1 MKANT
6 LLATL
11 ALALLCAGAAA
22 QDPLRDGFL
31 NPPRESRPRV
41 WWHWMNGNVSKDGIR
56 KDLEWMDRA
65 GIVGFHNFD
74 AGLDVPQVVDRRLAY
89 MTPEWKDAFSYML
102 DIADS
107 LGMEVS
113 LPSSPGWSCTG
124 GPWVR
129 KEDAMKKL
137 VWRTMEISG
146 GGPVECDLPAPIEVC
161 GFYQDIPQYPS
172 DPHRYDFYRDVAV
185 LAVRLPDADRS
196 MPGLGVTASASDG
209 SDVSALYDGSLAQA
223 CTVHPGPD
231 GIAWVMYAFPE
242 EIPARSFFTCVS
254 GKERNH
260 FGRALECSDDG
271 ISWRT
276 LLPELPRTNTP
287 VKTFDIDASARF
299 FRLRSTAAGQD
310 LDFTEFTVSPV
321 VRVNMEAEKA
331 GFYASAVI
339 GNDWRTPPA
348 ADAVREEDVID
359 ISACCPD
366 GKLRWDAPEGRWR
379 IFRFGWNLTGKRNG
393 PASPEATGLEV
404 DKYDADAVARYYSDY
419 LALYDDA
426 SGGRLGSVIKYI
438 MLDSYEAKCQTW
450 TAAMPEEFRSR
461 RGYDLIRWLPA
472 IAGTVIGSSEKTER
486 FLSDWRQTLGELLAE
501 KHYDSIDSLL
511 AARGLGRHTES
522 HGYKRT
528 FVSDGM
534 DLKRHADIP
543 MSEFWVRSDFH
554 SSDFISEADI
564 RESSSV
570 CHLYGQTVCAAES
583 FTADGPKIYS
593 PAKRAWSHHPGSL
606 KPVADAAMASGVNRF
621 IIHTSVHQPVDS
633 LRPGLGLGKFGQWFT
648 RQETWA
654 DEARVWTD
662 YLARSSWMLSR
673 GRYVADIAYFFG
685 EDTNVTGRFM
695 DCRPEVPSGYSYDFV
710 NRTALFEALRPG
722 DGVLTTATGMSYR
735 VLVIDREAAYI
746 STDVLRRIREIA
758 DAGVLVAGNEPAG
771 WCNLDGTREEFDA
784 LVRDIWHSGRDN
796 VVSLDGMA
804 GAMLSRGIMPDLQT
818 WLGKHDIRFVH
829 RTLRAEDGFGDGEIY
844 WVANLEPYGIAFSA
858 DFRTVGYKP
867 QIWHPDTG
875 IIEDVPYCEKA
886 DGCTSVFLD
895 MAPDDAVFIV
905 FRESSDPSRT
915 GTWVYDAPP
924 LRMYS
929 CCRSLRGPWTVRFQE
944 GRGAPG
950 EARFRSLSPLSESDD
965 PGIRYFSGTAT
976 YTMEF
981 RYSGPLKEGLMLDL
995 GRVGDMAR
1003 VFLNGT
1009 DLGLAWKEPYRLDVG
1024 KALRKGR
1031 NVLEI
1036 RVTNTWVNRTIGDEQ
1051 PGVVKRVTYVPY
1063 KEYDAGDPLLPS
1075 GLMGPVRLFAPRD

>member
-1 MKANT
+1 MKARMFPLVFVLT
-6 LLATL
+6 LL
-11 ALALLCAGAAA
+11 CIGAAA
-22 QDPLRDGFL
+22 QDPLKDGFT
-31 NPPRESRPRV
+31 NPPRDSRPRV
-41 WWHWMNGNVSKDGIR
+41 WWHWMNGNISKEGIR
-56 KDLEWMDRA
+56 KDLEWMDRT
-65 GIVGFHNFD
+65 GIVGFHVFD
-74 AGLDVPQVVDRRLAY
+74 AGLDVPQVVDKRLAY

-107 LGMEVS
+107 LKMEVS

-124 GPWVR
+124 GPWVG

-137 VWRTMEISG
+137 VWRTMEIEG
-146 GGPVECDLPAPIEVC
+146 GARVESALPTPFKIC
-161 GFYQDIPQYPS
+161 GFYQDIPLYPS
-172 DPHRYDFYRDVAV
+172 DPHRFDFYRDVAV
-185 LAVRLPDADRS
+185 IAVRLPEADRNMS
-196 MPGLGVTASASDG
+196 ALGVTASASDG
-209 SDVSALYDGSLAQA
+209 SDVSALFDGSLSKA
-223 CTVHPGPD
+223 CTVRPGPD

-242 EIPARSFFTCVS
+242 KTAARSFFTCVS
-254 GKERNH
+254 DKERNH
-260 FGRALECSDDG
+260 FERALECSDDG
-271 ISWRT
+271 ISWQT

-299 FRLRSTAAGQD
+299 FRLRSTVAGQD
-310 LDFTEFTVSPV
+310 LDFSEFIVSPV
-321 VRVNMEAEKA
+321 VRVNMEAEKS

-339 GNDWRTPPA
+339 GNDWQTPPTG
-348 ADAVREEDVID
+348 DAVREEDVLD
-359 ISACCPD
+359 ISGFCTGD
-366 GKLRWDAPEGRWR
+366 SLRWDAPEGRWR

-404 DKYDADAVARYYSDY
+404 DKFDAEAVARYYSDY

-426 SGGRLGSVIKYI
+426 SGGRVGNIIKYI

-450 TAAMPEEFRSR
+450 TAAMPEEFLAR
-461 RGYDLIRWLPA
+461 RGYSLLPWLPA

-486 FLSDWRQTLGELLAE
+486 FLCDWRQTLGELLAE

-522 HGYKRT
+522 QGYKRT

-570 CHLYGQTVCAAES
+570 CHLYGQPVCAAES

-606 KPVADAAMASGVNRF
+606 KPVADAAMASGVTRF
-621 IIHTSVHQPVDS
+621 IIHTSVHQPVDT

-654 DEARVWTD
+654 DEGRVWTD

-673 GRYVADIAYFFG
+673 GRYVADIAYYFG

-710 NRTALFEALRPG
+710 NRTALFEALKPG
-722 DGVLTTATGMSYR
+722 NGVLATATGMSYR
-735 VLVIDREAAYI
+735 VLVIDREATYI
-746 STDVLRRIREIA
+746 STDVLRRIKEIA
-758 DAGVLVAGNEPAG
+758 DAGVLVAGNEPVG
-771 WCNLDGTREEFDA
+771 WCNLEGTREEFDA
-784 LVRDIWHSGRDN
+784 LVRDIWNSGRDN
-796 VVSLDGMA
+796 VVPLDGMV
-804 GAMLSRGIMPDLQT
+804 GAMRSRGIVPDLQI
-818 WLGKHDIRFVH
+818 WLKRAADIRFVH
-829 RTLRAEDGFGDGEIY
+829 RSLRPEDGLGSGEIY
-844 WVANLEPYGIAFSA
+844 WVANLEPEGRIVPVT
-858 DFRTVGYKP
+858 FRTGGYRP

-875 IIEDVPYCEKA
+875 KMEYVPYCEYA
-886 DGCTSVFLD
+886 NGCTDLELT
-895 MAPDDAVFIV
+895 MEPDDAFFII
-905 FRESSDPSRT
+905 FRESSDPSRI
-915 GTWVYDAPP
+915 GTWVYDAPAK
-924 LRMYS
+924 RYS
-929 CCRSLRGPWTVRFQE
+929 VCRSLRGPWDVRFQE
-944 GRGAPG
+944 GRGAPVG
-950 EARFRSLSPLSESDD
+950 TRLGSLSPLSESDD

-976 YTMEF
+976 YTIEF
-981 RYSGPLKEGLMLDL
+981 RYGGKPKDGMMLDL

-1003 VFLNGT
+1003 VILNGK
-1009 DLGLAWKEPYRLDVG
+1009 DLGLAWKEPYRLDLG
-1024 KALRKGR
+1024 DALRKGR
-1031 NVLEI
+1031 NILEI
-1036 RVTNTWVNRTIGDEQ
+1036 KVTNTWVNRTIGDEQ

-1063 KEYDAGDPLLPS
+1063 KEYEAGDPLLPS
-1075 GLMGPVRLFAPRD
+1075 GLMGPVRILEPRD